1 METVFSKSKMT
12 SKGQLT
18 LPKKVRDYLDAKIG
32 DNIIFELI
40 NEKLIIKKYEGI
52 EKSNYVFYIEKG
64 DYFYRVIELYKK
76 NPSID
81 IKKIMIAEET
91 RDRKINKI
99 ITMDKSFEK
108 LNISIIK
115 NI

>member
-1 METVFSKSKMT
+1 MEIVFSKSKMT

-52 EKSNYVFYIEKG
+52 EKYFGTLPVNIKEK
-64 DYFYRVIELYKK
+64 
-76 NPSID
+76 D
-81 IKKIMIAEET
+81 I
-91 RDRKINKI
+91 
-99 ITMDKSFEK
+99 
-108 LNISIIK
+108 
-115 NI
+115 